1 MKHYVGIDVAPEECA
16 VFIVDNVGAILFEDS
31 YATALD
37 EIAQTIVAVVRDI
50 ERIVHQAVSLPIWLT
65 CELTK

>member
-1 MKHYVGIDVAPEECA
+1 MKHYVGLDVTPEECA
-16 VFIVDNVGAILFEDS
+16 VFIMGDVGAILFEDS

-65 CELTK
+65 RELTK